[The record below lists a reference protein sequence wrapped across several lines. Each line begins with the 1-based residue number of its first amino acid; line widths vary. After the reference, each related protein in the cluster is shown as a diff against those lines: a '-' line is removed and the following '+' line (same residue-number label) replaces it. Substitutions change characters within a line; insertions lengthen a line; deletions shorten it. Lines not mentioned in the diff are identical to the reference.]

1 MAKLLKLRRGSTS
14 QHGSFTG
21 AEGEVTVDT
30 DKDVL
35 VVHDGSTAGGH
46 PMAAQ
51 DMDNVPA
58 GSILGTQLEN
68 SGVTAGTYGSSSAIP
83 IVTVDAQ
90 GLVTGASTT
99 AIDSTQIAN
108 GTSNVSV
115 ANNGNITV
123 TRSGTT
129 RLTANSGGVDVTGNL
144 TSTGDLTISS
154 DIPKLFLNDTG
165 NNPDYVVKNQNG
177 NFIIQDTTNSV
188 TRLTIN
194 ENGHIDINDNLD
206 CLSGVDVTGNIS
218 VTGTVDG
225 RDVASDGSKL
235 DGIET
240 GATADQSASEILTLI
255 KTVDGSG
262 SGLDADLLDG
272 ITSGSFIRSDV
283 DDTTTGHLNFNRSS
297 DNKFSLSGTNNPF
310 FDLNEGSTQKAR
322 FQWSES
328 GYIWI
333 QNHEDNSVLI
343 VRDNLGFS
351 PDAGN
356 TIHTIFHAGNDGS
369 GSGLD
374 ADLLDGQHGSYY
386 RNASNINAGTVAA
399 ARLDT
404 ASTQSAGNNSTKIAT
419 TAFVTTAINNAQAF
433 PSGTKMLF
441 QQTSAPTGW
450 TKVTSGVNGRALRVT
465 SGTAG
470 SGGNVGFTSA
480 FADRSLSANAGNATQ
495 GGNIS
500 VSVGNATQGGNVNI
514 SRVSTSGNVN
524 SHTLTTSQIPS
535 HSHSYSSGNPNARFI
550 TGGGSDISKGSSGKS
565 TGNTGGG
572 QGHSHGFTG
581 SSHNHNASFS
591 GSAHNHNANASFS
604 GSAHNHNISVGN
616 LDMQVEYLDVIIA
629 AKD

>member
-188 TRLTIN
+188 TRFTIN